1 MPPPT
6 PLFAGNPVRYS
17 HSPEKSYMPQ
27 VAITERT
34 FSTYSSGTARMPV
47 TGLTP
52 PLASV
57 APISARSRQVTR
69 IAHCRK

>member
-1 MPPPT
+1 
-6 PLFAGNPVRYS
+6 
-17 HSPEKSYMPQ
+17 MPQ
-27 VAITERT
+27 VAITDST
-34 FSTYSSGTARMPV
+34 LSTYSSATARTPV

-69 IAHCRK
+69 IAHWRK

>member
-1 MPPPT
+1 
-6 PLFAGNPVRYS
+6 
-17 HSPEKSYMPQ
+17 MPQ
-27 VAITERT
+27 VAITDRT
-34 FSTYSSGTARMPV
+34 SCTYFSPMARVRV
-47 TGLTP
+47 TGFTP